1 MREPDTRQR
10 LGEAG
15 RENVV
20 KLFDYRTVAKRF
32 VELMTTR
39 LGLT

>member
-1 MREPDTRQR
+1 
-10 LGEAG
+10 
-15 RENVV
+15 V